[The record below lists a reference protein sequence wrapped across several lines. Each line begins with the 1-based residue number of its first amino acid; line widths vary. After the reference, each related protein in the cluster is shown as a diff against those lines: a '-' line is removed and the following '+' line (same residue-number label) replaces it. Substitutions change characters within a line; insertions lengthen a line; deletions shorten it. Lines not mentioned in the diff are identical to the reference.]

1 LSFPRRRESSGVE
14 KLLNM
19 GMKIDYTK
27 CAVCGNCIPACPF
40 GLIDLADGKI
50 VIKEGCT
57 SCGACKDACN
67 YEAIIEE
74 APQSQ
79 AKADASAQGVWVF
92 AEQRSGV
99 LKNVG
104 YELLSRGRELADTLK
119 TELCAVCLGHNVA
132 DVDKLI
138 AQGADKVYL
147 VDSPDLADNP
157 EDYLTKGLLDLIK
170 QHKPEIVL
178 AGATALGRSFFPRV
192 AAILNTGLTADCT
205 GLDIDTEKKLLRQ
218 TRPTFGGN
226 IMATI
231 LCPNKRPQM
240 STVRPR
246 VFKKNAPDTSRKG
259 QIIRVD
265 FKKESVTAKTKL
277 LSFVE
282 DLTEKIKLED
292 ADVIVSGGRGLGKA
306 ENFKLLQELADCLGA
321 ALGSSRAAVD
331 EGWIPY
337 SHQVGQTGKT
347 VCPKLY
353 VACGISGAIQ
363 HLAGMQTSDCIVAI
377 NDSPDAPIF
386 QVAHY
391 GIVGDLFQVVPL
403 MIKKIKG

>member
-1 LSFPRRRESSGVE
+1 
-14 KLLNM
+14 M
-19 GMKIDYTK
+19 GMKLYPDECTG
-27 CAVCGNCIPACPF
+27 CGNCVAACPF
-40 GLIDLADGKI
+40 GLIEIIDGK
-50 VIKEGCT
+50 VHIKDGCT
-57 SCGACKDACN
+57 LCGACVDACAFGAIKIER
-67 YEAIIEE
+67 EA
-74 APQSQ
+74 
-79 AKADASAQGVWVF
+79 AKADSASRGVWVF
-92 AEQRSGV
+92 AEQRRGN

-104 YELLSRGRELADTLK
+104 YELLSRGRELADALG
-119 TELCAVCLGHNVA
+119 TELCAVCLGSNVSNI
-132 DVDKLI
+132 DSLI
-138 AQGADKVYL
+138 AQRADKVYL
-147 VDSPDLADNP
+147 VDSPDLADNQ
-157 EDYLTKGLLDLIK
+157 EDYLTHGLLNLIK
-170 QHKPEIVL
+170 EHQPEIVL

-192 AAILNTGLTADCT
+192 ASILNTGLTADCT
-205 GLDIDTEKKLLRQ
+205 GLDIDIEKRLLLQ

-246 VFKKNAPDTSRKG
+246 VFKKALPDPARKG
-259 QIIRVD
+259 QIIKVD
-265 FKKESVTAKTKL
+265 FKKEGVTAKTKL

-282 DLTEKIKLED
+282 DITEKIKLED
-292 ADVIVSGGRGLGKA
+292 ADIIVSGGRGLGKA
-306 ENFKLLQELADCLGA
+306 DNFKLLQELADCLGA

-353 VACGISGAIQ
+353 IACGISGAIQ

-377 NDSPDAPIF
+377 NDNPDAPIF

-391 GIVGDLFQVVPL
+391 GIVGDLFQVVPQ
-403 MIKKIKG
+403 MIKKLKG